1 MTYKK
6 QLEKRVLA
14 GLLAGAALWLGMP
27 AALAAS
33 GAVPNTQLPDGGHF
47 IAGGN
52 DANIVDHQNGQMT
65 ITQGSQNAVFSG
77 TTALT

>member
-27 AALAAS
+27 AAQAAS
-33 GAVPNTQLPDGGHF
+33 GAVPNTQLPPGRKGHGRF
-47 IAGGN
+47 GDIAGLC
-52 DANIVDHQNGQMT
+52 
-65 ITQGSQNAVFSG
+65 NAGPFCRK
-77 TTALT
+77 